1 MAQISAFL
9 FLGIFT
15 SAYAVVAKLHACD
28 NLRIDSEW
36 GTGMSADL
44 DVTSDHD
51 GNGWTLEIS
60 WDKPISD
67 FQQWSGSA
75 TASSDQK
82 TFTIKGSG
90 SISSGS
96 TFSVRMVLGYASTP
110 NLISAY
116 LDGSDVCG
124 GGSYD
129 TTTTTPCGE
138 PGPCPIFPTTQSTTT
153 NDQGFKP
160 DYPAK
165 YDYGEA
171 IDLSLQFYEAQ
182 RSGKLPSD
190 NRVPWRGDSA
200 LDDAVPGGYYDA
212 GDLVKFGF
220 PMAATVT
227 VLAWGGINFK
237 GGLEAAGMT
246 QRHSEAIKWGTD
258 YFIGCHKSD
267 YEFVGQIG
275 DGYVDHAV
283 WDSPEN
289 LNMPRPAFSI
299 TTSGPGSDLA
309 GETAS
314 ALAASSIWYRMLGE
328 SDYADECLQHAKV
341 LFDFADKYR
350 GKYTDTIPA
359 GGFYESWS
367 GYNDEIVW
375 SAAWIAKATGEQSD
389 IDKAEALWNEFGG
402 GNANPS
408 EVSWDDKWAMT
419 FLLMYDITGKDEYKS
434 KADDFL
440 NYLLG
445 LETTNL
451 GLVWIGSSEW
461 GSLRYAGNFAMF
473 AMQAGYYGLQP
484 EAAFKFAEQQMNY
497 VLGDAGHSYVC
508 GFGSNPPKRPHHRAA
523 SCPGPGQACGWDFY
537 YSGDEN
543 KHDLKGALVGGPNR
557 QDQWADDRTNYATNE
572 VTTDYNAG
580 FHTAIAGLNQAFN
593 S

>member
-1 MAQISAFL
+1 M
-9 FLGIFT
+9 G
-15 SAYAVVAKLHACD
+15 
-28 NLRIDSEW
+28 
-36 GTGMSADL
+36 
-44 DVTSDHD
+44 
-51 GNGWTLEIS
+51 
-60 WDKPISD
+60 
-67 FQQWSGSA
+67 
-75 TASSDQK
+75 
-82 TFTIKGSG
+82 
-90 SISSGS
+90 
-96 TFSVRMVLGYASTP
+96 
-110 NLISAY
+110 
-116 LDGSDVCG
+116 
-124 GGSYD
+124 
-129 TTTTTPCGE
+129 TPCGE
-138 PGPCPIFPTTQSTTT
+138 PGPCPIVPTTQSTTT

-227 VLAWGGINFK
+227 
-237 GGLEAAGMT
+237 
-246 QRHSEAIKWGTD
+246 
-258 YFIGCHKSD
+258 
-267 YEFVGQIG
+267 
-275 DGYVDHAV
+275 
-283 WDSPEN
+283 
-289 LNMPRPAFSI
+289 
-299 TTSGPGSDLA
+299 DLA

-375 SAAWIAKATGEQSD
+375 SAAWIAKATGEQAD
-389 IDKAEALWNEFGG
+389 IDKAEALWNELGG

-419 FLLMYDITGKDEYKS
+419 FLIMYDITGKDEYKS

>member
-1 MAQISAFL
+1 
-9 FLGIFT
+9 
-15 SAYAVVAKLHACD
+15 
-28 NLRIDSEW
+28 
-36 GTGMSADL
+36 
-44 DVTSDHD
+44 
-51 GNGWTLEIS
+51 
-60 WDKPISD
+60 
-67 FQQWSGSA
+67 
-75 TASSDQK
+75 
-82 TFTIKGSG
+82 
-90 SISSGS
+90 
-96 TFSVRMVLGYASTP
+96 
-110 NLISAY
+110 
-116 LDGSDVCG
+116 
-124 GGSYD
+124 
-129 TTTTTPCGE
+129 
-138 PGPCPIFPTTQSTTT
+138 
-153 NDQGFKP
+153 
-160 DYPAK
+160 
-165 YDYGEA
+165 
-171 IDLSLQFYEAQ
+171 
-182 RSGKLPSD
+182 
-190 NRVPWRGDSA
+190 
-200 LDDAVPGGYYDA
+200 
-212 GDLVKFGF
+212 
-220 PMAATVT
+220 
-227 VLAWGGINFK
+227 
-237 GGLEAAGMT
+237 MT

-275 DGYVDHAV
+275 DGYADHAV

-375 SAAWIAKATGEQSD
+375 SAAWIAKATGEQAD
-389 IDKAEALWNEFGG
+389 IDKAEALWNELGG

-419 FLLMYDITGKDEYKS
+419 FLIMYDITGKDEYKS